1 MPKLNEYI
9 GSIVAGITDARMMSD
24 IQSVRVAQEYAR
36 HPWLQHFAVPRM
48 RIEDV
53 ELTIPVA
60 LDSLSER
67 SVTSFEPVDNE
78 TFHTAAIS
86 LVTRAFGISTPA
98 EDQAK
103 LLREEVSRLA
113 KQLDMELGI
122 ASSLDPVKT
131 FTRSLSS
138 FVIERSKEFG
148 IEKLTTRRGF
158 NLEKIHD
165 EISSTLS
172 KEIKVVSETKAIDA
186 LNVVV
191 EADKLREKKPES
203 LLIIKMKISEE
214 GMEWHKIET
223 GGKVES
229 RLLPE

>member
-67 SVTSFEPVDNE
+67 SVTSFESVDNE
-78 TFHTAAIS
+78 TFHTAAIGV
-86 LVTRAFGISTPA
+86 VTRAFGISAPA

-122 ASSLDPVKT
+122 ANSLDPVRT

-138 FVIERSKEFG
+138 FVIDRSKEFG
-148 IEKLTTRRGF
+148 IEKVTTRRGF
-158 NLEKIHD
+158 NPEKIHD

-223 GGKVES
+223 GGKVEA